1 VPAGRAQ
8 RGLFDQPDDARS
20 ISRMRAVDEL
30 NARFGRG
37 TIGFGTAGE
46 RQVWSLRREFIS
58 PRYTTDWNEL
68 LQV

>member
-1 VPAGRAQ
+1 
-8 RGLFDQPDDARS
+8 
-20 ISRMRAVDEL
+20 MR
-30 NARFGRG
+30 RFGRG
-37 TIGFGTAGE
+37 TIGFGMAGE